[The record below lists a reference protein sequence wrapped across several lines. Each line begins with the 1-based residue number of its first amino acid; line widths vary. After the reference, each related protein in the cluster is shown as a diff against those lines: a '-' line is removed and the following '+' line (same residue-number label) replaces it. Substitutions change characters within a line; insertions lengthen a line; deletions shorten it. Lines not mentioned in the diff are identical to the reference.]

1 MVFSGIV
8 LTRHLFLPQEDKAIT
23 PKNTAHIIVFGNEK
37 GGSGKSTA
45 AMHTAIA
52 LLRLGYRVGTI
63 DLDARQGTLTR
74 YLKKRFD
81 YITKNKEHLPSPAH
95 MAIERSTLA
104 SVAEQ
109 QAQEDDFLTMAM
121 NELHFVCDFI
131 VIDTPGTDSFLSRLA
146 HSYADTLITPM
157 NDSFID
163 LDLLADIDVTTN
175 QIKRPSIYARM
186 VNEQRDIKLK
196 REGKNMDWIVMRNRI
211 AALNTNN
218 NKIIAGLLEQIS
230 LLAGF
235 RLTPGFGERVVFK
248 EMFPKGLTLLDLK
261 EDVAGGLTLSQIAAR
276 QEVRTLLSA
285 IGPEKF
291 KGHPKPF
298 NTKTDDSSDNS
309 TSEPVTKRA

>member
-1 MVFSGIV
+1 MVTG
-8 LTRHLFLPQEDKAIT
+8 
-23 PKNTAHIIVFGNEK
+23 KNTAHIIVFGNEK

-81 YITKNKEHLPSPAH
+81 YITKNKENLPSPAH
-95 MAIERSTLA
+95 MAIERSKFDT
-104 SVAEQ
+104 VTEQ
-109 QAQEDDFLTMAM
+109 QAQEDDFLTMAL
-121 NELHFVCDFI
+121 NELGFVSDFI

-146 HSYADTLITPM
+146 HSHADTLITPM

-163 LDLLADIDVTTN
+163 LDLLADIDPITN
-175 QIKRPSIYARM
+175 TILRPSVYARM
-186 VNEQRDIKLK
+186 VNEQRENKYKRTGRDI
-196 REGKNMDWIVMRNRI
+196 DWIVMRNRI

-218 NKIIAGLLEQIS
+218 NKIIASILDQMA

-235 RLTPGFGERVVFK
+235 RMTPGFGERVVFK

-261 EDVAGGLTLSQIAAR
+261 EDAAGDLTLSQIAAR
-276 QEVRTLLSA
+276 QEVRTLISA

-291 KGHPKPF
+291 KGHPKPISLSE
-298 NTKTDDSSDNS
+298 KTQNINETQKKS
-309 TSEPVTKRA
+309 A